1 MITSARQTDSSSLA
15 DTSNSQNSGL
25 ISENWTKDEQ
35 LRILFESWGP
45 GGEIQRD
52 NQNKNP
58 CIFVLFESC
67 PYRSS
72 LQVCLCTTTI
82 SGEHTSLCI
91 NASFAEKGGFESPN
105 SNLILIKCGR
115 FGLPLFCFGNFGRAE
130 FDNEC
135 FKISVPQECIR
146 IKCFTHFTLSSLI
159 LECWSL
165 GGKV

>member
-1 MITSARQTDSSSLA
+1 MQDRLIVHLWQTKVIVR
-15 DTSNSQNSGL
+15 TREL

-67 PYRSS
+67 PYMSS
-72 LQVCLCTTTI
+72 LQVWLCTTT
-82 SGEHTSLCI
+82 TSLCI
-91 NASFAEKGGFESPN
+91 NALFAEKGGFESPN

-135 FKISVPQECIR
+135 IR